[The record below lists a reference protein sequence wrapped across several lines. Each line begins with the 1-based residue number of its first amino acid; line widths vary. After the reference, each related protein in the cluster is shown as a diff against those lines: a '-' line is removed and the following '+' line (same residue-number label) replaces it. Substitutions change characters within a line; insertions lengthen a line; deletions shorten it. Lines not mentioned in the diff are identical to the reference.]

1 MNILWKL
8 QVGVDRDNFLELP
21 KRYSSKQNKKK
32 SELMLFQIQVFTI

>member
-21 KRYSSKQNKKK
+21 KRHSSKQKKK
-32 SELMLFQIQVFTI
+32 KN